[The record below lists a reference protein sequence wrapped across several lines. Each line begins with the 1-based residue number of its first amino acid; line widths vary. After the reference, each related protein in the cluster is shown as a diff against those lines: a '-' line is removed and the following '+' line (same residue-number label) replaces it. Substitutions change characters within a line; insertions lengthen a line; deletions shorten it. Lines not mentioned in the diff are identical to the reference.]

1 MQYSCPCQI
10 DECVLCE
17 AKLFLGLSSAQ
28 VCEIRGMLA
37 KQSYRAHE
45 VLFRTKD
52 PCKHLFVLRTGQ
64 VKLTTSLEDGREQ
77 ILGIRVA
84 GQLLGFETLDDKV
97 YPYTATAL
105 TPVDACKITHQD
117 MLRILEQNPAVS
129 LRVIRRLNE
138 ELEQAQGLIRDLGIK
153 TAHERVASFIMSLIP
168 NYDTPT
174 KQLILVMSRQEIAEL
189 LGLTVET
196 VSRVITEFK
205 NQGVIEAPRGEIR
218 ILDQA
223 RLEKLASATA
233 RARVSG

>member
-1 MQYSCPCQI
+1 MKYSCPCQI

-17 AKLFLGLSSAQ
+17 AKLFFGLSSAQ

-37 KQSYRAHE
+37 KQGYRIHE
-45 VLFRTKD
+45 VLFRGGD
-52 PCKHLFVLRTGQ
+52 PCNHLFVLRTGQ
-64 VKLTTSLEDGREQ
+64 VKLTTSLADGREQ

-105 TPVDACKITHQD
+105 TPVDTCKITHQD
-117 MLRILEQNPAVS
+117 MLRVMEQNSIVS

-138 ELEQAQGLIRDLGIK
+138 ELEQAQGLIRDLGLK

-174 KQLILVMSRQEIAEL
+174 DQLLLVMSRQEIASL

-223 RLEKLASATA
+223 RLVKLAAATA
-233 RARVSG
+233 HTHISG